1 MLLAGWVRLHGG
13 FWKYRTRIV
22 AMSGGRQRAHAFV
35 YRRYL
40 EYLGSYISLLA
51 SIDGPPKFPHKPTG
65 VFIAPQ
71 AKLGRNVTIYQQVT
85 IGRNETVGSRG
96 FGSPSIGDDVYIGAG
111 AKIIGNVRVG
121 AGAKIGA
128 GAIVVSDVPAGA
140 TAVSPAAIIRS
151 APSATRP

>member
-22 AMSGGRQRAHAFV
+22 AMSGRTQRAHAFF

-51 SIDGPPKFPHKPTG
+51 AIDGPPKFPHKPTG

-71 AKLGRNVTIYQQVT
+71 ARLGRNVTIYQQVT
-85 IGRNETVGSRG
+85 IGRNETIGSRG
-96 FGSPSIGDDVYIGAG
+96 FGSPTIGDDVYIGAG
-111 AKIIGNVRVG
+111 AKIIGNVTIG

-128 GAIVVSDVPAGA
+128 GAVVVHDVPAGA
-140 TAVSPAAIIRS
+140 TAISPAAIIHPATVTSRS
-151 APSATRP
+151 